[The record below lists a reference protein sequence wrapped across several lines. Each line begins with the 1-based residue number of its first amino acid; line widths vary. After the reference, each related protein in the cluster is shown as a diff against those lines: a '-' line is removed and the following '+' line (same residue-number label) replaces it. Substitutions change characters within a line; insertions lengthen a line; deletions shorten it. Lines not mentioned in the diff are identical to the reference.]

1 MKLIVFKIVSSG
13 PIFGIFLFPK
23 GLWSSEWFEIIMCF
37 PKFILE
43 KKIQIRK
50 FLVLLKSFFIIL
62 GICYTIYY
70 FWQTD

>member
-13 PIFGIFLFPK
+13 LIFGIFLFPK

-43 KKIQIRK
+43 KKFK
-50 FLVLLKSFFIIL
+50 
-62 GICYTIYY
+62 
-70 FWQTD
+70 